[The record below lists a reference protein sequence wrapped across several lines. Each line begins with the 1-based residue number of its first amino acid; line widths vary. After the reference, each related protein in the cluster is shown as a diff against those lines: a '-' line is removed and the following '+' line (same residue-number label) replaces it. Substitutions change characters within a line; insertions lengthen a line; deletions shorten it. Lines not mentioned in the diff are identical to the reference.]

1 MNLEVGTGWRVA
13 GRAARRARVALLVP
27 SSNTVMENDLH
38 RALPPDHFTVH
49 TDRMYLVETTRE
61 AEVAMIETHAKPAAK
76 DVGTT
81 NPDVLVFGCTSAGSL
96 FGLDY
101 DAKTCRELGELA
113 GCPAL
118 GVINAV
124 SNALGAANARRI
136 AVITP
141 YNEDLT
147 RSVATAVATEGREIV
162 AAHGMGI
169 TVNVELAD
177 PEPAAIVRFARE
189 RLAGLAFDTLF
200 VSCTN
205 FRALEAKPALE
216 DAFGVTVIT
225 SNSAV
230 VDALVRTFD

>member
-1 MNLEVGTGWRVA
+1 MTTESRKTKRPG
-13 GRAARRARVALLVP
+13 ARTRIALLVP

-38 RALPPDHFTVH
+38 RGLPVDRFTVH

-61 AEVAMIETHAKPAAK
+61 AEIAMIEDHARPAAK
-76 DVGTT
+76 DVDTT
-81 NPDVLVFGCTSAGSL
+81 DPDLIVFGCTSGGSL

-101 DAKTCRELGELA
+101 DAKICRELGELA

-118 GVINAV
+118 GVVSAV
-124 SNALGAANARRI
+124 SDTLNQANARKM
-136 AVITP
+136 AVIAP

-147 RSVATAVATEGREIV
+147 RSVVAALKSDNREIV

-169 TVNVELAD
+169 TINVELSD
-177 PEPAAIVRFARE
+177 PTPEDIVRFAKE
-189 RLAGLAFDTLF
+189 KLKGVSFDTLF

-216 DAFGVTVIT
+216 KEFGVPVIT

-230 VDALVRTFD
+230 VDTIKQRFAA

>member
-1 MNLEVGTGWRVA
+1 MSNPVPGRRV
-13 GRAARRARVALLVP
+13 RIALLVP

-38 RALPPDHFTVH
+38 AALSKEQFTVH

-61 AEVAMIETHAKPAAK
+61 AETSMIEDHARAAAA
-76 DVGTT
+76 DLGTT

-96 FGLDY
+96 IGLDY
-101 DAKTCRELGELA
+101 DAKVCAELGQLA
-113 GCPAL
+113 GCPAI

-124 SNALGAANARRI
+124 SEALGRVDARRI

-147 RSVATAVATEGREIV
+147 QAVAAAVQVPGREVV
-162 AAHGMGI
+162 AAYGMGI

-177 PEPAAIVRFARE
+177 PDPAAIVHFAADK
-189 RLAGLAFDTLF
+189 LKGLSFDTLF

-205 FRALEAKPALE
+205 FRALEAKPELE
-216 DAFGVTVIT
+216 VLFRVPVVT

-230 VDALVRTFD
+230 VDAIQGRFASSVTTAAAQ